1 MISPPL
7 ADEAL
12 RDTLTEW
19 VARESN
25 NKVTSYN
32 NSCAELLE
40 QGPTITLYD
49 VRYPL

>member
-1 MISPPL
+1 MPSAPL

-25 NKVTSYN
+25 KKATNSN
-32 NSCAELLE
+32 SSCAELLGK
-40 QGPTITLYD
+40 GPTITLYD
-49 VRYPL
+49 ASDP